1 MRTTT
6 IAPSDPTARH
16 SQSHSQGHQY
26 SLDLNMDLVEV
37 EGLSEAIA
45 WSEIVW
51 NDFSVLLVGPWDLA
65 SELDVPGDCAVG

>member
-16 SQSHSQGHQY
+16 SQSHSHGHQY

-37 EGLSEAIA
+37 EGLSEAMA

-51 NDFSVLLVGPWDLA
+51 NDFSLL
-65 SELDVPGDCAVG
+65 